1 MFGPATIPAMIAAG
15 IDMQQETYTIN
26 VSRLF
31 QFGTA
36 AASSIIWAIKQ
47 RPNVSPCK
55 MAVRYGI

>member
-36 AASSIIWAIKQ
+36 IPSLLVIFILNIFF
-47 RPNVSPCK
+47 RCFL
-55 MAVRYGI
+55 